1 MYITQ
6 SKRDDKMSRVGEK
19 VKNIRLEAKLSEKQ
33 FGKKLGVNENF
44 IKEIENGKK
53 VINDSL
59 IARIK
64 KVFGKD
70 INDINMNDL
79 NDEIVEEKK
88 NTAFSNKS
96 TEANETWTN
105 AMSSILKEVSIY
117 DYNFNKKLG
126 SKQLP
131 VVSNKIEG
139 YNHDKVFFV
148 KIENND
154 MAGFRMMKDDI
165 AFGHIIH
172 EIENNSICLLEFN
185 GERFIRQIKKLDN
198 TKALLISNNG
208 NVQTQTVNI
217 KEIKVIGKLEKVE
230 FNL

>member
-1 MYITQ
+1 
-6 SKRDDKMSRVGEK
+6 MSRAGEK
-19 VKNIRLEAKLSEKQ
+19 VKSIRLEAKLNEKQ

-59 IARIK
+59 ILRIK

-70 INDINMNDL
+70 INDISMNDL
-79 NDEIVEEKK
+79 NEDIVEEKR
-88 NTAFSNKS
+88 NLAFKPKT

-105 AMSSILKEVSIY
+105 AMSSILKEVPVY

-126 SKQLP
+126 ARELP
-131 VVSNKIEG
+131 VISNKIEG
-139 YNHDKVFFV
+139 FNHDKVFFV
-148 KIENND
+148 KIEDND
-154 MAGFRMMKDDI
+154 MAGFRIMKDDI

-172 EIENNSICLLEFN
+172 EIENNSICILELN
-185 GERFIRQIKKLDN
+185 GKRFIRQIKKLDN

-217 KEIKVIGKLEKVE
+217 KDIKVVGKLEKVE
-230 FNL
+230 FKL

>member
-1 MYITQ
+1 
-6 SKRDDKMSRVGEK
+6 MSRAGEK
-19 VKNIRLEAKLSEKQ
+19 VKSIRLEAKLNEKQ
-33 FGKKLGVNENF
+33 FGKKLGVNEAF
-44 IKEIENGKK
+44 IKDLENGRK

-59 IARIK
+59 ISRIK

-79 NDEIVEEKK
+79 NEETVQEQK
-88 NTAFSNKS
+88 NMAFKPKRA
-96 TEANETWTN
+96 EVNETWTN
-105 AMSSILKEVSIY
+105 AMSSILKEVPIY

-126 SKQLP
+126 ARELP

-148 KIENND
+148 KIEDND
-154 MAGFRMMKDDI
+154 MAGFRIMKDDI

-172 EIENNSICLLEFN
+172 EIENNSICLLEVN

-198 TKALLISNNG
+198 TKILLISNNG
-208 NVQTQTVNI
+208 NVQTQTVSV
-217 KEIKVIGKLEKVE
+217 KDIKVVGKLEKVE
-230 FNL
+230 FKL